1 MDDESDDGANGDVDG
16 NVIFFYIEL
25 HPKVS
30 WTNIRDEMIVIFLI
44 RACPFWGATMAT
56 ILGVCAIALG
66 KPCQN
71 GEMMARMC
79 QDSAGLPQ

>member
-30 WTNIRDEMIVIFLI
+30 WTNIRDEMIVIF
-44 RACPFWGATMAT
+44 
-56 ILGVCAIALG
+56 
-66 KPCQN
+66 
-71 GEMMARMC
+71 
-79 QDSAGLPQ
+79 